1 MAAVIPFVLFS
12 LMSFGICLVA
22 IPRIILMATKHG
34 IVDRPGGR
42 KKHEKVTPYMG
53 GLGLMLSLPI
63 VAAYAFYLEP
73 TAQIVAIMIAAF
85 ALFAVSLIDDIKNI
99 SPVIRLCVQLFSA
112 MAVVAAGITIP
123 TELPEIGIIP
133 DLLAQGIS
141 IFFIVA
147 LINAFNF
154 MDGVDGLAGGLGFIT
169 CGFMG
174 ITLLICGQTAA
185 AILAGSFAA
194 ALLAFLNYNYNPARI
209 FMGDCGSTVLGF
221 FVAVFALMIWQL
233 PVAENFHMAAL
244 AACIIPLLD
253 LARVALLRIFNK
265 RSPFS
270 GDRNHLHHILL
281 RLKNEARATSWKIWL
296 AQLLLIGTSI
306 FLGKFIGLFSGLFA
320 LLIISLISYNWI
332 YYNEN
337 KKIKKSENKNT
348 ESARKLIKR
357 NPFLQRHIK
366 T

>member
-1 MAAVIPFVLFS
+1 
-12 LMSFGICLVA
+12 MSFAVCYLA
-22 IPRIILMATKHG
+22 IPHIILLAIKHD

-63 VAAYAFYLEP
+63 VALYAFYLEP
-73 TAQIVAIMIAAF
+73 SLQIIALMIAAF
-85 ALFAVSLIDDIKNI
+85 ALFAVSFIDDIKNI
-99 SPVIRLCVQLFSA
+99 RPIIRLCVQLFSA
-112 MAVVAAGITIP
+112 VTVVAAGISIP
-123 TELPEIGIIP
+123 AELLTIGIIP
-133 DLLAQGIS
+133 DLLAQVLS

-174 ITLLICGQTAA
+174 ITLLICGQAAA

-194 ALLAFLNYNYNPARI
+194 ALLAFLKYNYNPAKI

-221 FVAVFALMIWQL
+221 FVAVFAIMIWQL
-233 PVAENFHMAAL
+233 PQATNFHLAAL

-296 AQLLLIGTSI
+296 AQLILISTSI
-306 FLGKFIGLFSGLFA
+306 LLGKFVGLFSGLFY
-320 LLIISLISYNWI
+320 LLIVSLFSYNWI
-332 YYNEN
+332 YYNESIN
-337 KKIKKSENKNT
+337 IKNAKEDNEENSKKI
-348 ESARKLIKR
+348 LKR
-357 NPFLQRHIK
+357 NPFLGRHMK